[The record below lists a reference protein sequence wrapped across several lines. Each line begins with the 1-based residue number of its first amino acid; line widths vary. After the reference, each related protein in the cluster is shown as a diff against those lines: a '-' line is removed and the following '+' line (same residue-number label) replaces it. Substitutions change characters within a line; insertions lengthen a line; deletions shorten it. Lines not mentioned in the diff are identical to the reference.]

1 MNERVKMVLERT
13 EKTLCRHLEDLNDQ
27 VEQDGGRIK
36 DHMVLD
42 GFKDS
47 VKTLRCIKELMDIM
61 AAVKLL
67 LPRWLQR
74 QCLALSSSQFFLQG
88 GLQRCGPPFRV

>member
-1 MNERVKMVLERT
+1 MTERMKAVLERT

-42 GFKDS
+42 GIKD
-47 VKTLRCIKELMDIM
+47 VLKGVRCLMELMSGNGES
-61 AAVKLL
+61 AAVKIAAKTV
-67 LPRWLQR
+67 P
-74 QCLALSSSQFFLQG
+74 G
-88 GLQRCGPPFRV
+88 VI

>member
-42 GFKDS
+42 GIKDS
-47 VKTLRCIKELMDIM
+47 VKTLRCIKELMGNGNGEAVASKM
-61 AAVKLL
+61 AAKTMPSIV
-67 LPRWLQR
+67 
-74 QCLALSSSQFFLQG
+74 
-88 GLQRCGPPFRV
+88 

>member
-1 MNERVKMVLERT
+1 MTERMKAVLERT

-42 GFKDS
+42 GIKDVLKS
-47 VKTLRCIKELMDIM
+47 VRCLMEIM
-61 AAVKLL
+61 PGNSESTAVKAAAKTV
-67 LPRWLQR
+67 P
-74 QCLALSSSQFFLQG
+74 G
-88 GLQRCGPPFRV
+88 VI